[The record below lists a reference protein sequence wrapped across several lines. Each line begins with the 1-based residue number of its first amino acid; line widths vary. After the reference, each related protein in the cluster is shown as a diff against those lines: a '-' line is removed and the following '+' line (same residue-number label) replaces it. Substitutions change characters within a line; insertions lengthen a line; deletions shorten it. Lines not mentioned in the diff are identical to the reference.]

1 MKPPLGPAVITT
13 AAPPRHL
20 KQSKYRTARIALL
33 CVLGAFVA
41 SIVLAA
47 AFIVRQAN
55 RDEARHADAIIVFGA
70 AEYYGRPSP
79 VYRARLDHAYDLYEQ
94 KLAPVVIT
102 TGGAGKE
109 TRFTEGQV
117 GRDYLAS
124 RDIGDSHLIAETQGD
139 NSAESAQRVAVIMQ
153 TNGMKS
159 CIAVSDAYHL
169 FRIKQMLASYGLVV
183 YTSPRPQTVPVTKWA
198 KSQAVMREAL
208 SYVLW

>member
-1 MKPPLGPAVITT
+1 MTSG
-13 AAPPRHL
+13 
-20 KQSKYRTARIALL
+20 SKRARRSWLSTLL
-33 CVLGAFVA
+33 LVVFAGLLLYYIVTCVRV
-41 SIVLAA
+41 
-47 AFIVRQAN
+47 VRQSGI
-55 RDEARHADAIIVFGA
+55 DEARPADAIVVFGA

-79 VYRARLDHAYDLYEQ
+79 VYRARLDHANDLFER
-94 KLAPVVIT
+94 KLAPIIIT

-124 RDIGDSHLIAETQGD
+124 KDIGDRHLIAETQGD

-153 TNGMKS
+153 TNGMHS

-183 YTSPRPQTVPVTKWA
+183 YTSPRPQTVPATNWA
-198 KSQAVMREAL
+198 KIQSVMREAL
-208 SYVLW
+208 SYVLWRLHVT

>member
-1 MKPPLGPAVITT
+1 MTSG
-13 AAPPRHL
+13 
-20 KQSKYRTARIALL
+20 SKRARRSWLWNLL
-33 CVLGAFVA
+33 
-41 SIVLAA
+41 LAA
-47 AFIVRQAN
+47 IAGLLLFYIVTCVRIVQQSSI
-55 RDEARHADAIIVFGA
+55 DEARPADAIIVFGA

-79 VYRARLDHAYDLYEQ
+79 VYRARLDHAYDLFEQ

-139 NSAESAQRVAVIMQ
+139 NSSESAQRVAVIMQ
-153 TNGMKS
+153 TNGMRS

-169 FRIKQMLASYGLVV
+169 FRIKRMLASYGLVV
-183 YTSPRPQTVPVTKWA
+183 YTSPRPQTVPITRWGKIQ
-198 KSQAVMREAL
+198 SVMRESL
-208 SYVLW
+208 SYVLWRLHVT